1 MVSCT
6 VVIRDDLTTDEVRGY
21 VERIRRV
28 MRVVDVVEAG
38 RYPEVG
44 READLYVAI
53 GGDGTF
59 LWAIRLANGRPVV
72 GFKRGR
78 IGFLATFKLGE
89 MEEVL
94 SAIKRGE
101 LKPEE
106 RTRLQV
112 DGYDAL
118 NDVTVNT
125 TAARMIEVSFTVDGQ
140 RPITFRGDGLIV
152 ATPTGSTAY
161 NLAAGGPIVLP
172 DIPAFIITPLAPHS
186 LSLRSV
192 VISSRYDI
200 RVRVRFRYDNLPL
213 LSADGI
219 PIRHLKNGEEIVIT
233 KGKPALMYTT
243 PDFFSNLFAHLTYPE
258 GSP

>member
-1 MVSCT
+1 MVSCI
-6 VVIRDDLTTDEVRGY
+6 VVIRDDLRDEEVKEY
-21 VERIRRV
+21 VKRV
-28 MRVVDVVEAG
+28 GKVLTVLDVVEAG
-38 RYPEVG
+38 RYPRTEE
-44 READLYVAI
+44 RADLYVAI

-59 LWAIRLANGRPVV
+59 LWAIRLADGRPVV

-78 IGFLATFKLGE
+78 IGFLATFKLSE
-89 MEEVL
+89 IEEVL
-94 SAIKRGE
+94 TAIKRGE
-101 LKPEE
+101 MEPEE
-106 RTRLQV
+106 RTRLRV
-112 DGYDAL
+112 YDHDAL
-118 NDVTVNT
+118 NDITINT
-125 TAARMIEVSFTVDGQ
+125 TAARMIEISFTIDGQ

-200 RVRVRFRYDNLPL
+200 KVRVSFRHDSLPL

-219 PIRHLKNGEEIVIT
+219 PVRHLRSGDEVVIT
-233 KGKPALMYTT
+233 RGKPALMYST
-243 PDFFSNLFAHLTYPE
+243 PDFFSNLFSHLSYP
-258 GSP
+258 

>member
-6 VVIRDDLTTDEVRGY
+6 VVIRDDLRTEEVRGY
-21 VERIRRV
+21 VERVAKV

-38 RYPEVG
+38 RVPEVG
-44 READLYVAI
+44 READLYIAI

-59 LWAIRLANGRPVV
+59 LWAVRLADGRPVV

-78 IGFLATFKLGE
+78 IGFLANFKLAE
-89 MEEVL
+89 LEEVL
-94 SAIKRGE
+94 TAIKRGE
-101 LKPEE
+101 MEPEE
-106 RTRLQV
+106 RTRLRV

-118 NDVTVNT
+118 NDITVNT
-125 TAARMIEVSFTVDGQ
+125 TAARMIEVSFTVGDQ

-172 DIPAFIITPLAPHS
+172 DIPAFVVTPLAPHS

-192 VISSRYDI
+192 VVSSRYDI
-200 RVRVRFRYDNLPL
+200 RVRVSFRHDSLPL

-219 PIRHLKNGEEIVIT
+219 PVRHLKDGEEVVIT
-233 KGKPALMYTT
+233 KGKPAFVYAT
-243 PDFFSNLFAHLTYPE
+243 PDFFSNLFGHLACP
-258 GSP
+258 

>member
-1 MVSCT
+1 MVSCI
-6 VVIRDDLTTDEVRGY
+6 VVIRDDLRDDEIGEY
-21 VERIRRV
+21 VRRV
-28 MRVVDVVEAG
+28 GKVFSVLDVVEAG
-38 RYPEVG
+38 RYPKVSD
-44 READLYVAI
+44 RADLYVAI

-59 LWAIRLANGRPVV
+59 LWAIRLADGRPVV

-78 IGFLATFKLGE
+78 IGFLATFKLSDIE
-89 MEEVL
+89 DVL
-94 SAIKRGE
+94 TAIKRGE
-101 LKPEE
+101 IEPEE
-106 RTRLQV
+106 RTRLRV

-125 TAARMIEVSFTVDGQ
+125 TAARMVEISFTIDGQ

-172 DIPAFIITPLAPHS
+172 DIPAFVITPLAPHS

-192 VISSRYDI
+192 VISSRYD
-200 RVRVRFRYDNLPL
+200 VKVKVRFRHDSLPL

-219 PIRHLKNGEEIVIT
+219 PVRHLKNGEEVVIT
-233 KGKPALMYTT
+233 RGKPALMYST
-243 PDFFSNLFAHLTYPE
+243 PDFFSNLFTHLSFP
-258 GSP
+258 